1 MQLARRLQY
10 PFGVMNKIER
20 IQQPKPSP
28 LKPLLISL
36 LILGSVLSYG
46 ALRWRTPSANAAQL
60 ALPEREAGGA
70 AALSSGGA
78 TPPSGGASGE
88 KGGQPA
94 PGGENKTVM
103 LKMEPILANLDEGDQ
118 VRYLRVTLQ
127 LEVQGDAQ
135 QRAQG
140 SLPRARHDVLMYLSG
155 LHVADTQGLVGKQRI
170 HRELQRRIADAVG
183 GGLKR
188 IYFDEFVVQ

>member
-1 MQLARRLQY
+1 
-10 PFGVMNKIER
+10 MNKLDR
-20 IQQPKPSP
+20 IHHPSKPSS
-28 LKPLLISL
+28 LKPLLISFV
-36 LILGSVLSYG
+36 IMGSVLSYG
-46 ALRWRTPSANAAQL
+46 ALRWRAPTANAASL
-60 ALPEREAGGA
+60 TGASESA

-78 TPPSGGASGE
+78 PPAGAPPAAGGE
-88 KGGQPA
+88 KGGA

-127 LEVQGDAQ
+127 LEVTGDAQ